1 MKFNKGIFTWI
12 VLVIVLFN
20 SCNFKNSST
29 EKDKITIVVTTFPI
43 YDWVKNIVQ
52 EKAEVKL
59 LLDSSADLHSWQP
72 SAKDIVT
79 ISGPKTDLFISI
91 GGTSDFWIKK
101 LIPQMEKNGVKYF
114 SIIEKS
120 ENLLL
125 PYQNLDDKKELHS
138 NHEHHNHHN
147 HHDEGDVQLFD
158 EHIWLSLKSVPFFIE
173 MIANEIS
180 LLDESNKDFYLG
192 NAKSYIEKIN
202 ELQKKGIQIVNNSK
216 TKVMVVADRFPFLYF
231 AKDFGLEYFAAF
243 EGCSSETD
251 ASFDV
256 ILALSEKMI
265 EHNLS
270 SIVITETGNDKL
282 VKTIIQQVEK
292 SRILNG
298 VEKVQSSDIQIKVL
312 NSIQGKVLDSESYLS
327 IMNKNLEI
335 LFDVLN

>member
-1 MKFNKGIFTWI
+1 MATKAVEEINKI
-12 VLVIVLFN
+12 LQ
-20 SCNFKNSST
+20 SST
-29 EKDKITIVVTTFPI
+29 DDGSFIYSLRSGIATCDLEKCIRCS
-43 YDWVKNIVQ
+43 
-52 EKAEVKL
+52 
-59 LLDSSADLHSWQP
+59 LD
-72 SAKDIVT
+72 
-79 ISGPKTDLFISI
+79 
-91 GGTSDFWIKK
+91 GTKC
-101 LIPQMEKNGVKYF
+101 
-114 SIIEKS
+114 
-120 ENLLL
+120 ENCETGYYL
-125 PYQNLDDKKELHS
+125 N
-138 NHEHHNHHN
+138 
-147 HHDEGDVQLFD
+147 EG
-158 EHIWLSLKSVPFFIE
+158 SC
-173 MIANEIS
+173 

-292 SRILNG
+292 SRTLNG

-335 LFDVLN
+335 LFSIYQ

>member
-1 MKFNKGIFTWI
+1 M
-12 VLVIVLFN
+12 
-20 SCNFKNSST
+20 
-29 EKDKITIVVTTFPI
+29 
-43 YDWVKNIVQ
+43 
-52 EKAEVKL
+52 
-59 LLDSSADLHSWQP
+59 
-72 SAKDIVT
+72 
-79 ISGPKTDLFISI
+79 
-91 GGTSDFWIKK
+91 
-101 LIPQMEKNGVKYF
+101 
-114 SIIEKS
+114 
-120 ENLLL
+120 L

-138 NHEHHNHHN
+138 NHEHHN

-292 SRILNG
+292 SRTLNG